1 MSTWKLTTRERVSFK
16 FMKGKENGRTKRQ
29 SRVFII
35 CIEHMPN
42 VYGSTYRVNMPKM
55 FYLRAKW
62 EKLAKR
68 ERIES

>member
-1 MSTWKLTTRERVSFK
+1 
-16 FMKGKENGRTKRQ
+16 MKGKENGRTKRQ

-35 CIEHMPN
+35 GIEHMPN